1 MIAWTPALIKYWI
14 DNYESL
20 RKYELNPFEE
30 YKIFMNEYIVH
41 GSRPHMAPYE
51 DTCDLNWEF
60 DQALK
65 KLGSKEVEFR
75 RLYIDREGENLT
87 LFQEFV
93 KLLKEVSDE
102 T

>member
-1 MIAWTPALIKYWI
+1 MTG
-14 DNYESL
+14 SL
-20 RKYELNPFEE
+20 PHLAPF
-30 YKIFMNEYIVH
+30 
-41 GSRPHMAPYE
+41 E